1 MYSGPFASPEEAA
14 PRWQESSCVGGYGL
28 LEEEQQQE
36 DDTRRAGGRAKSEQ
50 LGVLRKEGAQLEERR
65 REDEH
70 LEALR
75 HRVRQ
80 PGVGMHQ
87 LEEVLRREHVLLV
100 EGSVEVGGRLRDI
113 RAQQQVGRELEG
125 HSDPVEED
133 SLRVDL
139 VGGKLGKLEE
149 ELRKGAEAGNNLG
162 ILTLL
167 KELSSQGVRKKEKV

>member
-1 MYSGPFASPEEAA
+1 MKKDSPCA
-14 PRWQESSCVGGYGL
+14 GGYGL

-70 LEALR
+70 LEAVR

-80 PGVGMHQ
+80 PGVGMRQLGVGTHQ
-87 LEEVLRREHVLLV
+87 LEEELRREHVLLV
-100 EGSVEVGGRLRDI
+100 EGSAEVGGRLRDI
-113 RAQQQVGRELEG
+113 RAQQQVGRGLEG

-149 ELRKGAEAGNNLG
+149 ELRKGAEAGNSLG

-167 KELSSQGVRKKEKV
+167 KELSSRGVRKKEKV